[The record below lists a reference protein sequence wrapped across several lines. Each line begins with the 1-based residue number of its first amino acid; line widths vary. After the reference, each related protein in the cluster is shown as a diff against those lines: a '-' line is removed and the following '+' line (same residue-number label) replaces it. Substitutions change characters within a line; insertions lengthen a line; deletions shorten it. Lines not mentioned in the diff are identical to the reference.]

1 MKAGD
6 QAFVDTGAWVALA
19 VTTDPLHSR
28 AKAAWED
35 LLRVGPRLVT
45 SVPVV
50 LETFTFLD
58 RRGSRELAL
67 RWEAS
72 LATVRRLELVS
83 FEVSDLPKV
92 RALLANPKFHRLSF
106 VDATS
111 FVLMK
116 QRAIRRALAFDVH
129 FAVAGFSCIG

>member
-6 QAFVDTGAWVALA
+6 KVFVDTGAWVALA
-19 VTTDPLHSR
+19 VTTDPLHAR

-35 LLRVGPRLVT
+35 LQRVGPRLVT

-72 LATVRRLELVS
+72 LAALRRLDLVC
-83 FEVSDLPKV
+83 FDVPDLPKA
-92 RALLANPKFHRLSF
+92 RTLLASPKFHRLSF

-116 QRAIRRALAFDVH
+116 QRSIRRALAFDVH